1 MCADKADAAA
11 DLTHDKYRY
20 RYSWLHLIR
29 PMTLTG
35 TINPVIVG
43 TILAAQ
49 YDTVRYDV
57 FTVML
62 IAAVLVQSA
71 TNIFND
77 FFDFLYGQDQDKWIL
92 EHQATSRHGPFHHKT
107 PYIALSMLGMAAILG
122 LWLAMHS
129 SVWIILV
136 GAIGIIAGYKY
147 SAGKTNSL
155 SAIGLGEGVAAI
167 FLGFVPG
174 TVAFV
179 VQGQLLNGTI
189 LAIFSPFALLIS
201 SMILTNNI
209 RDIDKDHGF
218 RHTIAIRLGRQKA
231 VQLLTALLILAYVA
245 IIILLVINALPRM
258 SLVTLLASPA
268 AVRLL
273 WSLRRKATRAEEKS
287 SMKWA
292 AWHHW
297 LFSLL
302 LICGL
307 LIGCR

>member
-1 MCADKADAAA
+1 
-11 DLTHDKYRY
+11 
-20 RYSWLHLIR
+20 
-29 PMTLTG
+29 
-35 TINPVIVG
+35 
-43 TILAAQ
+43 
-49 YDTVRYDV
+49 
-57 FTVML
+57 
-62 IAAVLVQSA
+62 
-71 TNIFND
+71 
-77 FFDFLYGQDQDKWIL
+77 

-107 PYIALSMLGMAAILG
+107 PYIAWSRLGMPPILG
-122 LWLAMHS
+122 WWLPLHS
-129 SVWIILV
+129 GEGLFLV
-136 GAIGIIAGYKY
+136 GAIGIIQGYNY
-147 SAGKTNSL
+147 SQEKKNLITEL
-155 SAIGLGEGVAAI
+155 VIGEGVTAT